1 MKKVYLLLKFVL
13 PIFSLIGCVPQQ
25 EQIETNPY
33 LIKKNAKPWIIAH
46 GGAKDLFPENTMV
59 AFQGSMA
66 IGVDMLEMDVNL
78 TKDGILITQHDLTI
92 DGVTDG
98 TGNVMDYTFEA
109 LMQFNFGYDFKDL
122 DGNYTY
128 RSQQVEVTKLESV
141 MTAFPNTPMM
151 VEIKNREESGRA
163 AAEELWRLIQV
174 HNFEDK
180 MMVVA
185 FDDATLSYFQ
195 EISNNAVLIST
206 SEAETKDFVFSSLSA
221 MDYVYSPKASAVAIP
236 MENSGIDLTKKR
248 VINAAHRRNMAV
260 HYWTI
265 DDKADMK
272 LLIKNGA
279 DGLITDRPDLMHEVL
294 VELGF

>member
-1 MKKVYLLLKFVL
+1 MLKILL
-13 PIFSLIGCVPQQ
+13 PIILFTACVPKQ
-25 EQIETNPY
+25 EQIEINPY
-33 LIKKNAKPWIIAH
+33 IIEKNGKPWIIAH
-46 GGAKDLFPENTMV
+46 GGAKDLFPENTMI

-98 TGNVMDYTFEA
+98 TGNVIDYTFEG
-109 LMQFNFGYDFKDL
+109 LKQFNFGYDFKDL
-122 DGNYTY
+122 DGNYAY
-128 RSQQVEVTKLESV
+128 RNQQVEVTKLESV
-141 MTAFPNTPMM
+141 MTTFPNTPLM
-151 VEIKNREESGRA
+151 VELKNRETDGKNA
-163 AAEELWRLIQV
+163 ADELWRLIQLY
-174 HNFEDK
+174 NFEDK
-180 MMVVA
+180 IIVVA

-195 EISNNAVLIST
+195 EISNDAVLIST
-206 SEAETKDFVFSSLSA
+206 SEEETKDFVFSALSA
-221 MDYVYSPKASAVAIP
+221 MDYTYSPKASAVAIP